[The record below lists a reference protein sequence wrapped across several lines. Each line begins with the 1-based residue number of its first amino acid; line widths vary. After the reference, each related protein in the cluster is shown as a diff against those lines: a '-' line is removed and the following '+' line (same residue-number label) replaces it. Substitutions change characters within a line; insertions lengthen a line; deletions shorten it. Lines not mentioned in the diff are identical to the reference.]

1 MTGSLA
7 SAKHDRMWHCI
18 QEQSAWYAE
27 TAPGRVYAPLV
38 PEVSPEE
45 EELRARI
52 GERIREAAAKKGL
65 SLREVAQ
72 RAEVSRGHLW
82 NVLGGKAAASTDLLA
97 RLAKALDVDPE
108 VLVKRP
114 RKPRKTGD

>member
-1 MTGSLA
+1 
-7 SAKHDRMWHCI
+7 MWHCI

-82 NVLGGKAAASTDLLA
+82 NVLGGKAAASTG
-97 RLAKALDVDPE
+97 V
-108 VLVKRP
+108 P
-114 RKPRKTGD
+114 RRSQSRGFVMGVSLTAPANLPRAVCQPSSR